1 MNNMTKLAIEFIVTN
16 PLLEELHGVPEHKTT
31 GSGAMDLIA
40 CIDKEIILKP
50 QEQIILDM
58 GFKMHIKDPRFAGV
72 VMPRSGMGS
81 KGLVCGNTV
90 GFIDSDYQG
99 PLKCVVWNRWMPDIY
114 YKEELLFKG
123 GDDIVIK
130 PGDRICQIAFMRVE
144 QAKIVSVTSFD
155 EATARGEGGFGSTGT
170 GAPQSS
176 MLKI

>member
-1 MNNMTKLAIEFIVTN
+1 
-16 PLLEELHGVPEHKTT
+16 
-31 GSGAMDLIA
+31 MDLIA
-40 CIDKEIILKP
+40 CIDKEIVLKP
-50 QEQIILDM
+50 QQQEMLDM
-58 GFKMHIKDPRFAGV
+58 GFKIHIKDPAYAGV

-114 YKEELLFKG
+114 YRDELLFKG

-144 QAKIVSVTSFD
+144 QAALVQVEAFD
-155 EATARGEGGFGSTGT
+155 AATVRGEGGFGSTGSGT
-170 GAPQSS
+170 GGIS
-176 MLKI
+176 I

>member
-1 MNNMTKLAIEFIVTN
+1 MTKLAIDFIATN
-16 PLLEELHGVPEHKTT
+16 PRLVELKGVPEYKTQ

-40 CIDKEIILKP
+40 CIDEEIVLKP

-58 GFKMHIKDPRFAGV
+58 GFKIHIKDPRYAGV

-99 PLKCVVWNRWMPDIY
+99 PLKCVVWNRWMPTIKYRD
-114 YKEELLFKG
+114 EVLFQG

-144 QAKIVSVTSFD
+144 QARIVAVEEFGLT
-155 EATARGEGGFGSTGT
+155 TARGEGGFGSTGIT
-170 GAPQSS
+170 A
-176 MLKI
+176 